1 MSRQGMVSQDLDCP
15 LKRCKVTSML
25 RMPTGPDSGEQIP
38 GKWVRE
44 VWLYREGTDDLFEAL
59 FEALM
64 RVYENLTLRKALVLF
79 GHQPGCN

>member
-25 RMPTGPDSGEQIP
+25 RMSTGPDSGEPIP
-38 GKWVRE
+38 GKYVRE
-44 VWLYREGTDDLFEAL
+44 VWLYREGTDDM

-64 RVYENLTLRKALVLF
+64 RVYENLTLRKSLVLF